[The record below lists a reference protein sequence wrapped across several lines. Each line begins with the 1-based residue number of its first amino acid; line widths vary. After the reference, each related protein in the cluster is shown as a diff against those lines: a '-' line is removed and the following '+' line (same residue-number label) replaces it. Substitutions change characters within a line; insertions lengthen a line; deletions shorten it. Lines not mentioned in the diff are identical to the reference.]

1 MSTRSILFRF
11 LPMLLLVGAST
22 QLMAIPAWA
31 RLTGTSCSTCHQTPS
46 LQLTSIGLEFQRNG
60 FRSEATKLDAKSQS
74 VSNYTSLTFEGN
86 ISGTKGATPS
96 SQTDKPVIGLIT
108 GGALSDHFSYLAM
121 YYPNASSD
129 PTANLETAYLQYNA
143 SLGKNALLTIRGGQI
158 NPIVLRNFGLGVSS
172 IVGAPLVLN
181 TPVNANSPFSFDGGG
196 RGIDAN
202 LYLGSFELTTG
213 ILDPATGTPQTNP
226 TNRKDT
232 YAAALWRFDD
242 WASGVGV
249 LRYDGQNMVFNTP
262 GDPTTG
268 VAFADKFNHKGFMAR
283 FIRDK
288 WRIMGAIYEASHQVD
303 ALGTQVKS
311 RGWYS
316 LVDYYIN
323 DNIGAFARYEKLSP
337 DRNDN
342 SSYSKMAMLGLNGML
357 FQTDKSGGRWV
368 LQAHQADQ
376 NGQMDKQIL
385 LNVVWAF

>member
-31 RLTGTSCSTCHQTPS
+31 RLTGTSCTTCHQTPS
-46 LQLTSIGLEFQRNG
+46 LQLTSIGLEFQRSG
-60 FRSEATKLDAKSQS
+60 FRSEATKLDDKSQS
-74 VSNYTSLTFEGN
+74 VSNYVSLTFEGN
-86 ISGTKGATPS
+86 ITGTKGTTPS

-172 IVGAPLVLN
+172 VVGAPLVFN
-181 TPVNANSPFSFDGGG
+181 TPVNANSPFTFDGGG

-202 LYLGSFELTTG
+202 LYLGSFELTAG
-213 ILDPATGTPQTNP
+213 VVDPATGTAQTNP

-232 YAAALWRFDD
+232 YVATLWRFDD
-242 WASGVGV
+242 SASGIGV
-249 LRYDGQNMVFNTP
+249 LRYDGQNVVFNTP

-268 VAFADKFNHKGFMAR
+268 VAFADKFNRNGFMAR
-283 FIRDK
+283 FIREK
-288 WRIMGAIYEASHQVD
+288 WRIMGAVFTGIHNVD
-303 ALGTQVKS
+303 VLGTQVKN
-311 RGWYS
+311 RGWYG
-316 LVDYYIN
+316 LVDFYIN
-323 DNIGAFARYEKLSP
+323 DNIGTFARYDKVSP
-337 DRNDN
+337 DRSDT
-342 SSYSKMAMLGLNGML
+342 SLDIKMATVGLNGML

-368 LQAHQADQ
+368 LQGIQTDQ
-376 NGQMDKQIL
+376 NGQKDKQIV